1 MIKSMKTFLKALG
14 SGVLFWAI
22 MFSLVSACLDWY
34 NQYELAKVSIAISSG
49 VVAILLVYFLR
60 VEKIKPAIVFSLTWL
75 AVGLVLD
82 YFVTTRFNSQ
92 IFASVYLWL
101 GYGLMF
107 ISPLL
112 YVKLKDKKSVW
123 KK

>member
-1 MIKSMKTFLKALG
+1 MKTFLKALG

-22 MFSLVSACLDWY
+22 MFALVSAFLDWY
-34 NQYELAKVSIAISSG
+34 NQYEMVKVSIAVFSG
-49 VVAILLVYFLR
+49 VVAISLVYFLK
-60 VEKIKPAIVFSLTWL
+60 VEKIKQALVFSLTWL
-75 AVGLVLD
+75 VVGIVLD
-82 YFVTTRFNSQ
+82 YFVTMRFNDHV
-92 IFASVYLWL
+92 FVSVYLWL

-112 YVKLKDKKSVW
+112 YVKLKDKKSIW